1 MWSAAQI
8 EPSAP
13 EMPGVGDGAG
23 LPFHVCPG
31 LGMLRAGTA
40 ISSETVVSEKEEETA
55 HPTCN

>member
-1 MWSAAQI
+1 M

-31 LGMLRAGTA
+31 LGMLHAGTA